1 MPRKEHEYHYIY
13 KVICNINKKYYIG
26 MHSTSNLEDGYFG
39 SGKVLKRSL
48 NKHGKENHVIEILEW
63 LPDRSSLKVREREIV
78 NESLLSNPMC
88 MNLMIGGEGGKISD
102 AQQKER
108 SVFGG
113 KGFSRKLKED
123 LTFLEKFK
131 HQVSNRLKEVHK
143 SGKIKY
149 DTFTGKSHSED
160 IKSKIG
166 KANST
171 HQLGEGNSQFGT
183 CWITNGIENKKIKK
197 TDILPVGWKLGRK
210 IG

>member
-48 NKHGKENHVIEILEW
+48 NKHGKENHSIEILEW

-78 NESLLSNPMC
+78 NESLLSDLMC

-108 SVFGG
+108 SVAGG
-113 KGFSRKLKED
+113 KGFSIKLKED

-160 IKSKIG
+160 TKLKIG
-166 KANST
+166 KTNSAR
-171 HQLGEGNSQFGT
+171 QLREGNSQFGT

-197 TDILPVGWKLGRK
+197 TSELPNGWSYGRK
-210 IG
+210 I